1 MEGHGILTTPAPRD
15 GTTIGRGPEP
25 CGETNGNAGAPT
37 ATLAAGQE
45 TTVEYDLRAAHN
57 GPCRVNVAD
66 DPELSQISSRLTQTL
81 AIHSNITG
89 NEAEAKAALSHLDR
103 TTGQFN
109 DLNYSFAP
117 YAHIGQPQ
125 SEHLIRCNLLASLWM
140 SPLSSYYRS
149 SDVKS
154 AGLECTQW
162 YVDNDPPSTNW
173 FMNQIWVP
181 INVGQLLFIYGDQ
194 MAEPLSCWQRPS

>member
-1 MEGHGILTTPAPRD
+1 MAQKTPVTAALLDQFGPTVVLT
-15 GTTIGRGPEP
+15 
-25 CGETNGNAGAPT
+25 
-37 ATLAAGQE
+37 
-45 TTVEYDLRAAHN
+45 
-57 GPCRVNVAD
+57 
-66 DPELSQISSRLTQTL
+66 
-81 AIHSNITG
+81 
-89 NEAEAKAALSHLDR
+89 EAEAKAALSHLDR

-181 INVGQLLFIYGDQ
+181 INVG
-194 MAEPLSCWQRPS
+194 